1 MKFWEKLENL
11 LGKKTTTGPLYFHN
25 TLTNSKEEFTLPQNV
40 RKVRMYNC
48 GPTVYG
54 LQHIGNLSYA
64 VFVNIL
70 RRTLDYNGFT
80 VKQVMNFTDVG
91 HLTSDSDEGDDKMV
105 KGLKRD
111 GLEPTLENMK
121 LLGEKYAAQFL
132 SDVSKLNIDTSQI
145 TFPRASDHIAGQIA
159 MVQTLEEKGYAYKT
173 KKGVYFDT
181 SRFPEYGAL
190 GGIDLAGLKEG
201 ARIAADPEK
210 RNPTDFN
217 LWKLSKKLGW
227 PSPWG
232 KGYPGWHIEC
242 SAMINATLGKQIDI
256 HTGGIEHIPVHHNN
270 EIAQSEAAT
279 GKKPM
284 SRFWLHR
291 AHLQIEGSKIAKS
304 EGNTIYLSDIESRGF
319 HPLSFRYLLLTS
331 HYSTPASFSWDA
343 LSAAQT
349 SFLKLR
355 RFVETAE
362 DGGTILSSY
371 QKKIRER
378 LNDNLDTSGAL
389 GIVWE
394 MQKDHTESGADIKA
408 TILDAD
414 RVLGL
419 GLGNSDTKLTELSD
433 KHFGK
438 SVSSNELPKEV
449 QELIE
454 KREMARKEK
463 NWAIAD
469 EARAELE
476 KRGFSIE
483 DTPNG
488 PQASIRG

>member
-1 MKFWEKLENL
+1 M
-11 LGKKTTTGPLYFHN
+11 
-25 TLTNSKEEFTLPQNV
+25 
-40 RKVRMYNC
+40 RMYNC

-64 VFVNIL
+64 VFVDIL
-70 RRTLDYNGFT
+70 RRVLDYNDFT

-105 KGLKRD
+105 KGLKRE
-111 GLEPTLENMK
+111 GLTPTLENMK
-121 LLGEKYAAQFL
+121 ALGEKYAAQFL
-132 SDVSKLNIDTSQI
+132 NDIGKLNIDTSRI
-145 TFPRASDHIAGQIA
+145 TFPRASEHIAGQIA

-173 KKGVYFDT
+173 TKGVYFDT
-181 SRFPEYGAL
+181 SRFPDYGTL

-227 PSPWG
+227 NSPWG

-291 AHLQIEGSKIAKS
+291 AHLQIEGAKIAKS
-304 EGNTIYLSDIESRGF
+304 EGNTIYLSDIEERGL
-319 HPLSFRYLLLTS
+319 HILSFRYLLLTS

-355 RFVETAE
+355 RLVDSIEET
-362 DGGTILSSY
+362 GSLSPSY
-371 QKKIRER
+371 RRKIHER
-378 LNDNLDTSGAL
+378 LNDDLDTSGAL
-389 GIVWE
+389 GIIWE
-394 MQKDHTESGADIKA
+394 MTKDRELSPADLKA

-414 RVLGL
+414 RALGL
-419 GLGNSDTKLTELSD
+419 GLGKSDQKATELSE
-433 KHFGK
+433 KMFGK
-438 SVSSNELPKEV
+438 AVSNEDLPTEI
-449 QELIE
+449 QELVE
-454 KREMARKEK
+454 KRENARKEK
-463 NWAIAD
+463 NWSVAD
-469 EARAELE
+469 EARGELE
-476 KRGFSIE
+476 KRGYSIE
-483 DTPNG
+483 DTPEG
-488 PQASIRG
+488 PRATLR